1 VYESP
6 TSTLIQGALKIVAR
20 TKKKTAIVIGIGILL
35 AAGTTTMV
43 IERTKPPREPIYQG
57 KSLSIWLEGYDVSM
71 NELLRNNGSKI
82 RELDKIVSEFGTN
95 AIPTLLQLLREEDF
109 KGHDIHSNGNEA
121 SNGFRAL
128 GVNAKDAV
136 PSLTKI
142 YEQNPAARADVL
154 YSLGCIG
161 PAAEG
166 AVPWLLKKLT
176 DTNGK
181 ERAWIVDALGQ
192 IHAQSALVVPVLIN
206 CLDDLNSQVR
216 GNAAIALGDYGTDAK
231 SAIPQLVGLLNDKG
245 KGVRNS
251 SALAIKM
258 IDPEAAVKAG
268 LR

>member
-1 VYESP
+1 MRRKQIVVASLILSAIDISGVVFFFLQ
-6 TSTLIQGALKIVAR
+6 ST
-20 TKKKTAIVIGIGILL
+20 
-35 AAGTTTMV
+35 
-43 IERTKPPREPIYQG
+43 REPVYQG
-57 KSLSIWLEGYDVSM
+57 KPLSVWLKGYDTSNM
-71 NELLRNNGSKI
+71 EELFKNNCAKLH
-82 RELDKIVSEFGTN
+82 ELDKILSQVGTN

-206 CLDDLNSQVR
+206 CLDDSNSKVR
-216 GNAAIALGDYGTDAK
+216 VDAALALGEYGTDAK
-231 SAIPQLVGLLNDKG
+231 PAVPVLIDLLNDKG
-245 KGVRNS
+245 KGVKNS
-251 SALAIKM
+251 TTLALKM

-268 LR
+268 LK